1 MNELLYED
9 DVPALQEY
17 LVYCLLPVTKAQ
29 KMLLMVGKG
38 GEGKSRVSLIF
49 REIFGDSI
57 NTGSL
62 QKVETNRFAR
72 ADLEYKLVLVDD
84 DMRME
89 ALPSTNNIKS
99 IVTLEDSARAARVC
113 RGRSMSASPV
123 SATAACRPSMTSRTG
138 STAASCS

>member
-1 MNELLYED
+1 M
-9 DVPALQEY
+9 QEY
-17 LVYCLLPVTKAQ
+17 LGYCLLPVTKAQ

-38 GEGKSRVSLIF
+38 GEGKSRVGLIF
-49 REIFGDSI
+49 REIFGDSM

-99 IVTLEDSARAARVC
+99 IVTHLD
-113 RGRSMSASPV
+113 
-123 SATAACRPSMTSRTG
+123 
-138 STAASCS
+138 